1 MMQTSLSKTFLALP
15 LLALAGAALVLA
27 PATGHAAS
35 VGATASVTIQ
45 KAVGI
50 TKAED
55 LAFGT
60 VSTSTATGTA
70 VINAGTGATS
80 STGGVDSISGATRG
94 EFDITGEPN
103 VAVSVSF
110 QDTTI
115 NLTGPGSP
123 MSVALTL
130 SNASPTLD
138 GSGDAKVYVGGTLT
152 IGASQ
157 VSGAYSGSFTVIANY

>member
-1 MMQTSLSKTFLALP
+1 MQTSLSKTFLALP

-35 VGATASVTIQ
+35 VDATASVTIQ
-45 KAVGI
+45 KVVGI
-50 TKAED
+50 TKAKD

-60 VSTSTATGTA
+60 LSGTFTDIGTA
-70 VINAGTGATS
+70 NINAVSGGFS
-80 STGGVDSISGATRG
+80 ITGGVATMTGPARG

-123 MSVALTL
+123 MSADLTL

-138 GSGDAKVYVGGTLT
+138 GSGDAKVYVGGLLT

>member
-1 MMQTSLSKTFLALP
+1 MQTSLSKTFLALP

-45 KAVGI
+45 KVVGI
-50 TKAED
+50 TKAKD

-60 VSTSTATGTA
+60 LSGTFTAIGTA
-70 VINAGTGATS
+70 DINAKNGTS
-80 STGGVDSISGATRG
+80 FITGGVATMTGPARG

-123 MSVALTL
+123 MSVELTL
-130 SNASPTLD
+130 SDESPTLD
-138 GSGDAKVYVGGTLT
+138 GSGDAKVYVGGFLT